1 MSTIGGPPVTFPD
14 AAAAVIAHFNT
25 VSSLTGVPI
34 HQVEPNPLPPTFVL
48 VKRIGGH
55 ARNLVIDDAYL
66 TIETWAPTEYEA
78 HDLGQITRAEI
89 HAAVGHYMGTQFLYR
104 VDEIGGLAMSPDP
117 DTATPRYTWT
127 VSVSLR
133 GTA

>member
-1 MSTIGGPPVTFPD
+1 VTTIGGPPVTFPD
-14 AAAAVIAHFNT
+14 AAAAVIAYFNT
-25 VSSLTGVPI
+25 VASLAGVPI
-34 HQVEPNPLPPTFVL
+34 HQVEPNPLPATFVL

-66 TIETWAPTEYEA
+66 TIEAWAPTEAEA
-78 HDLGQITRAEI
+78 HDVAQHTRAEI
-89 HAAVGHYMGTQFLYR
+89 HAAVGHYLGTQFCYR

-117 DTATPRYTWT
+117 DTAKPRYTWT

-133 GTA
+133 GTT